1 MNESDNKLRVNIMIR
16 EEQREYL
23 AQVAEEN
30 QTSVSEIIREL
41 IDEKRKRDQTQRL
54 ADAATALAEE
64 YRNNEDLTAFTALD
78 HEDMQ

>member
-1 MNESDNKLRVNIMIR
+1 MNESENKLRVNIMIR

-23 AQVAEEN
+23 AQIAEEK

-41 IDEKRKRDQTQRL
+41 IDDKRKRDQAQRL
-54 ADAATALAEE
+54 ANAAASLAEE
-64 YRNNEDLTAFTALD
+64 YRANEDLTAFTALD

>member
-41 IDEKRKRDQTQRL
+41 IDDKRERDQAQRL
-54 ADAATALAEE
+54 ADAAVTLAKE
-64 YRNNEDLTAFTALD
+64 YRTNEDLTAFTALD

>member
-41 IDEKRKRDQTQRL
+41 IDEKRKRDQATRL
-54 ADAATALAEE
+54 ADAAAALAEE
-64 YRNNEDLTAFTALD
+64 YRTNEDLTAFNALD
-78 HEDMQ
+78 PKDMQ